1 MFYKILLFIAFS
13 GVFSNR
19 SIIQIISSQEST
31 SKIPPLQ
38 QKNKLPT
45 IYSDDY
51 IYYKDFTFELFAC
64 VQNDSYYEKHS
75 KNTYRLH
82 NVAIKKIV
90 PEYSCHHIYAEVEYD
105 LYYDNGDILPAKLFL
120 IGQMFNQNSN
130 DKECGMC
137 FEHN

>member
-51 IYYKDFTFELFAC
+51 INYKDFTFELFAC
-64 VQNDSYYEKHS
+64 VQNDSDYEKHS

-90 PEYSCHHIYAEVEYD
+90 PEYSCHHIYAEVMICIMTMGT
-105 LYYDNGDILPAKLFL
+105 YYQQNMFAFL
-120 IGQMFNQNSN
+120 NWSEWMSDVQSKI
-130 DKECGMC
+130 K
-137 FEHN
+137 